1 MVTLPQQ
8 LIPSSTE
15 TAITVEPNLAK
26 RLYGPATPV
35 GSGSPPSGPQTLY
48 TVPVG
53 KRATV
58 TMLLVANVD
67 DTSPPASKTFTLSV
81 GADSVGTRIFNN
93 VAVDPGEVVALGL
106 DLTLEEGEF
115 IQGLPAP
122 DITVTLNGR
131 EFDA

>member
-1 MVTLPQQ
+1 
-8 LIPSSTE
+8 
-15 TAITVEPNLAK
+15 
-26 RLYGPATPV
+26 
-35 GSGSPPSGPQTLY
+35 
-48 TVPVG
+48 
-53 KRATV
+53 
-58 TMLLVANVD
+58 MLLVANVD